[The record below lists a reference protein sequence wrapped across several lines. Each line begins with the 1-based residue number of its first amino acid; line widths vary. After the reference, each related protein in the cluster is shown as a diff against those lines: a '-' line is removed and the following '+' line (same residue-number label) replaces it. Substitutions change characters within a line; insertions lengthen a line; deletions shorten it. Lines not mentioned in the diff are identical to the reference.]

1 MEKKNI
7 DELRKNGI
15 IKIPNFLDTHTLKKF
30 KSFILKEKPAK
41 GTSNSYISKS
51 YRELTYKLLK
61 LDLIKF
67 QSHFFVLKFAKK
79 KKLKNFSQLYFGK
92 KSYLSMIDGYYND
105 QKKFDNKTII
115 PWHTDM
121 AHGGQTD
128 VSKIKEFPNP
138 LDVSLKFFIYLSDVY
153 KDNGCMSYVPSS
165 HRITFQIRKGI
176 YENKID
182 YSPYCNLSEI
192 KSFLKIKKNYNYVA
206 QNLDNSEDL
215 DIFLN
220 KVDNLDDLKGFDDY
234 DYNMRAGDAI
244 IFDEG
249 IVHRGSRLL
258 YTDRIVL
265 RYIYRPYL

>member
-1 MEKKNI
+1 MENKNI

-15 IKIPNFLDTHTLKKF
+15 IKIPNFLDTYNLEKF
-30 KSFILKEKPAK
+30 KNFILKEKPCK
-41 GTSNSYISKS
+41 GSSNSYISKS
-51 YRELTYKLLK
+51 YKELMYKLLK
-61 LDLIKF
+61 LDLVKF
-67 QSHFFVLKFAKK
+67 QNHYSFFKFAIKM
-79 KKLKNFSQLYFGK
+79 KLQNFSQTYFGK
-92 KSYLSMIDGYYND
+92 KSYLSMIDSYYND
-105 QKKFDNKTII
+105 QKKFDDKSII

-128 VSKIKEFPNP
+128 MNKIKEFPNP

-153 KDNGCMSYVPSS
+153 KDNGCMSYIPSS

-176 YENKID
+176 HENKID

-206 QNLDNSEDL
+206 QNLDNGDDL

-220 KVDNLDDLKGFDDY
+220 KIQNLDDLKSFDDY
-234 DYNMRAGDAI
+234 DYEMKAGDAI

-258 YTDRIVL
+258 HSDRVVL